1 VDTEQMRVTVQPA
14 VAAAASRAERA
25 PSLPRPLAHL
35 GAIIAGWREAWLT
48 RHDNPLCAAWE
59 LADRR
64 QVQFGQP
71 KHRSLEARKAIN
83 WLTAIAVL
91 TLGVLCAITCSEAD
105 LWSLDWMDFGPRDS
119 SVELKLFLL
128 SFIGLIPL
136 AFVVSSVWFCQ
147 QFHRCLMICFQ
158 FLHVDRHP
166 KTHFYDDL
174 TAATPLSEQEVLLA
188 FIQYCYR
195 RLRLPLLL
203 LTSSATAFGLVNV
216 LPEIGDAFRG
226 YADDFSPL
234 LPWLLGAPLWLVNAT
249 AGCALYLLLALGL
262 SRTSAS
268 GIWPQTGAFS
278 LIAIQ
283 LLAWVFMSQAGG
295 IGGDQWSLR
304 TEYYHLAVL
313 GSMLLALGTLLFLLA
328 RYSGVVRMGLTLG
341 WPLVLGVLA
350 ITLGAVLQNAGLGL
364 PDDYYYQGRA
374 TDTVAMHT
382 LFAIDTLGVFPHS
395 AATSAGLTREGM
407 SSGETW
413 RLLLRW
419 LYLLPLR
426 IILLLLAAEFARDAV
441 RRRKWGAA

>member
-1 VDTEQMRVTVQPA
+1 
-14 VAAAASRAERA
+14 
-25 PSLPRPLAHL
+25 
-35 GAIIAGWREAWLT
+35 
-48 RHDNPLCAAWE
+48 
-59 LADRR
+59 
-64 QVQFGQP
+64 
-71 KHRSLEARKAIN
+71 
-83 WLTAIAVL
+83 
-91 TLGVLCAITCSEAD
+91 
-105 LWSLDWMDFGPRDS
+105 
-119 SVELKLFLL
+119 
-128 SFIGLIPL
+128 
-136 AFVVSSVWFCQ
+136 
-147 QFHRCLMICFQ
+147 
-158 FLHVDRHP
+158 
-166 KTHFYDDL
+166 
-174 TAATPLSEQEVLLA
+174 
-188 FIQYCYR
+188 
-195 RLRLPLLL
+195 
-203 LTSSATAFGLVNV
+203 
-216 LPEIGDAFRG
+216 
-226 YADDFSPL
+226 
-234 LPWLLGAPLWLVNAT
+234 
-249 AGCALYLLLALGL
+249 
-262 SRTSAS
+262 
-268 GIWPQTGAFS
+268 
-278 LIAIQ
+278 
-283 LLAWVFMSQAGG
+283 MSQAGG

-328 RYSGVVRMGLTLG
+328 RHSGVVRMGLTLG